1 MIQTNVVEDKE
12 ATMVGF
18 FNELNRD
25 IANVVEL
32 QYNMELE
39 NMVHMVTKMKRQIKR
54 KGSVSPQ
61 ISLTSSSS
69 IQRLNLKREGVANIT
84 STTFIRKLNLN
95 IVKHPKSYRLQCLNE
110 CGEVKITK
118 QVTIFFAIGRYL

>member
-32 QYNMELE
+32 
-39 NMVHMVTKMKRQIKR
+39 
-54 KGSVSPQ
+54 
-61 ISLTSSSS
+61 
-69 IQRLNLKREGVANIT
+69 
-84 STTFIRKLNLN
+84 
-95 IVKHPKSYRLQCLNE
+95 
-110 CGEVKITK
+110 
-118 QVTIFFAIGRYL
+118 

>member
-1 MIQTNVVEDKE
+1 MKITMIQTNVVEDKE

-39 NMVHMVTKMKRQIKR
+39 NMVHMVTKMERQIKR
-54 KGSVSPQ
+54 KGSVSP
-61 ISLTSSSS
+61 
-69 IQRLNLKREGVANIT
+69 
-84 STTFIRKLNLN
+84 
-95 IVKHPKSYRLQCLNE
+95 
-110 CGEVKITK
+110 
-118 QVTIFFAIGRYL
+118 